1 MRYPQEYHVFTVQ
14 PIAGLVVASAG
25 AVIIALGLSSIV
37 FFSTVLIVVALLMR
51 KRWDDMAP
59 PKDRDRLR

>member
-1 MRYPQEYHVFTVQ
+1 MFTVQ

-59 PKDRDRLR
+59 PKDRDRVR

>member
-1 MRYPQEYHVFTVQ
+1 MLLFGLMR
-14 PIAGLVVASAG
+14 LVALSAG
-25 AVIIALGLSSIV
+25 GVIIALGLGSIV

>member
-1 MRYPQEYHVFTVQ
+1 MFTVQ